1 MSAICAAKSAL
12 GPNGRGNPI
21 VRVIN
26 ANGTQSNN
34 ASRFDANHIRAASCQ
49 TTLPRLVSVCA
60 TGVAYLWELNLSI
73 DLDNGEVLYFD
84 IPPPLASF
92 DGLVAAVSGKWGIPV
107 KYPPT
112 LSPTSIST
120 LSSCSSWDQT
130 DEVNAQFDVSF
141 DPQRNLLCWV
151 FSPDCIGSSL
161 APHAPREDRLNMNA
175 LLVCWALS
183 NLPRPEWPPPI
194 LPPRCVV
201 QLDRTADGKV
211 SSEMALAG
219 ICGVL
224 SKSHLATIYVT
235 SATEL
240 MGSITDF
247 EKQRDSVQLES
258 NTMALVDLK
267 TLNYGQCYTIA
278 VSRLHPSLIA
288 IGTQYGILFMEL
300 AKLDYARE
308 HLFSM
313 QEDSTAQNDKPSI
326 VLSPSDS
333 HSDNAEISKRQ
344 HMYATKIR
352 ELEFRNKELECQLDD
367 LIEASAAS
375 LENERNELHARV
387 KGLLEQHANFCD
399 VKEMQL
405 SAALSKAETLE
416 NELLLKNDS
425 CQALESQIDMLRG
438 DLEDSKKEMAQKLD
452 TVEGTNQNME
462 KEVAAISALLS
473 AAQEE
478 CDGLR
483 RQLEETKSLDEDR
496 RSERDS
502 RLTQGDYS
510 MVADTPET
518 LRKELLSA
526 KETEESLRNYIA
538 LLEEDKETM
547 DKELEDARQQTEK
560 YAEKCDELTTNL
572 GSDVK
577 EQKLAIDSL
586 VGLLEHQRQD
596 HERDTADQHDEIRF
610 LKKELSEL
618 QLKIQTDLDGTSQSN
633 DDTIAKLEAENASL
647 RAEASTGN
655 ELCLAMKVEL
665 QNALNELAEY
675 QLGHRGRPYEN
686 TK

>member
-1 MSAICAAKSAL
+1 
-12 GPNGRGNPI
+12 

-34 ASRFDANHIRAASCQ
+34 AARFDAKRIRAASCQ
-49 TTLPRLVSVCA
+49 TILPRLISVCA

-161 APHAPREDRLNMNA
+161 VPHAPREDRLNMNA

-201 QLDRTADGKV
+201 QLNRTADGKV
-211 SSEMALAG
+211 SSEMTLAG
-219 ICGVL
+219 IWGVL
-224 SKSHLATIYVT
+224 SNSHLATIYVT
-235 SATEL
+235 SASEL

-258 NTMALVDLK
+258 NTMALVDFK

-278 VSRLHPSLIA
+278 ISRLHPYLIA

-300 AKLDYARE
+300 AKSNDARE
-308 HLFSM
+308 HLFSI
-313 QEDSTAQNDKPSI
+313 QEDSIDQNDKPSI
-326 VLSPSDS
+326 VRSQSDS
-333 HSDNAEISKRQ
+333 ASDNAAISRRQ
-344 HMYATKIR
+344 HIYATKLR
-352 ELEFRNKELECQLDD
+352 ELEFHNKELECRLDD
-367 LIEASAAS
+367 SREGTAAS
-375 LENERNELHARV
+375 LQNERNELHARV

-399 VKEMQL
+399 MKELEL
-405 SAALSKAETLE
+405 SAALSKAESLG
-416 NELLLKNDS
+416 NELLVKNKS
-425 CQALESQIDMLRG
+425 CQVLDAQIDILKG
-438 DLEDSKKEMAQKLD
+438 DLEDSKKEMTLKLD
-452 TVEGTNQNME
+452 TVECMAQNMIT
-462 KEVAAISALLS
+462 EVAATSALLS
-473 AAQEE
+473 ATQEE

-483 RQLEETKSLDEDR
+483 LQLEETKRLDKDR

-502 RLTQGDYS
+502 RLMQGDDS
-510 MVADTPET
+510 LVTDTPET

-547 DKELEDARQQTEK
+547 DKELEDARQQAEK
-560 YAEKCDELTTNL
+560 YAKKCDELTTNL

-577 EQKLAIDSL
+577 EQKSAIDSL
-586 VGLLEHQRQD
+586 VDLLERQRKD
-596 HERDTADQHDEIRF
+596 NETDTADLHDEMRF

-618 QLKIQTDLDGTSQSN
+618 QLKTQTDLDGTSQSN
-633 DDTIAKLEAENASL
+633 DDTIVKLEAENARL
-647 RAEASTGN
+647 RADASTGN
-655 ELCLAMKVEL
+655 ELFLAMKVEL